1 MPELDYGRLLAGS
14 EAAMRASLEQ
24 FNAQPVDQEMLEPQD
39 NAVEWRQTTLARPV
53 SVSGPGTFLGKA
65 NRTLEFVPFHGK
77 GWWFDRTDLPGSLP
91 IGVSVLNVWTTARNI
106 VLSSGS
112 PHNYM
117 RMVEHIVALK
127 YLGLDNVMIR
137 MNSGDPPLF
146 ERSSMDLVE
155 AVERA
160 GIVSLQDIAEYR
172 TVKEPV
178 SIMGPGGAF
187 LIFLPAED
195 GFRGLTVDCAI
206 DFPTAIGRQR
216 IRFDV
221 NRNTFHH
228 GAICRT
234 NTNLWKMLYCK
245 TIGKIFA
252 DTRNLGY
259 SLSNILV
266 AGPRH
271 YANQPLHMHN
281 GKSLEAV
288 WHRAVLDLL
297 AAVALIDHG
306 RFAGHIIS
314 YKAGH
319 TLDVDM
325 VSALYQRD
333 LLIEL

>member
-234 NTNLWKMLYCK
+234 TS
-245 TIGKIFA
+245 GKCSIA
-252 DTRNLGY
+252 RRSARSSPTRATWATR
-259 SLSNILV
+259 SAISWWPV
-266 AGPRH
+266 RATMPTSH
-271 YANQPLHMHN
+271 CTCTMANRSRRSGIAPCSTCLPP
-281 GKSLEAV
+281 SP
-288 WHRAVLDLL
+288 
-297 AAVALIDHG
+297 
-306 RFAGHIIS
+306 
-314 YKAGH
+314 
-319 TLDVDM
+319 
-325 VSALYQRD
+325 
-333 LLIEL
+333 